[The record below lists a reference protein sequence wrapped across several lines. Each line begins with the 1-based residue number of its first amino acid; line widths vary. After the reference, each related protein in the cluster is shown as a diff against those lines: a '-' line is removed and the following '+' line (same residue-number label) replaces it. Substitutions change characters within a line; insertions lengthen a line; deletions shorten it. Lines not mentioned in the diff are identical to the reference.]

1 MNDMAADGTTK
12 TSISQTIVLFILP
25 AAILGF
31 LAATLFF
38 DFLGIQATEIAKLIN
53 EIEISCKAGLL
64 SSLGLMQEADPAAS
78 NVTCA
83 HYLPKIVLF
92 FVLLAVWLVLANGVT
107 LKLFETVRRLEV
119 RFLIAATVAVLLPA
133 ILLYKYWSVI
143 PLNLGTS
150 GLFPAFTVLLTLETI
165 ALEALFAYR
174 VFKFPD
180 RPESSR
186 LIGSIFFASIAAF
199 VTLSLLFAYYP
210 ANLFNYVGS
219 INTIVLY
226 ALLAYAFLGGLF
238 FYGRQT
244 GIPLAGILLIWVVC
258 IDALGVT
265 HGNTVPSRELTSE
278 QLKGDQQ
285 FLSWLAARRDR
296 AAFAAKDYP
305 VYIVASAGGGIYAG
319 MRSAYFLDFLQKK
332 CPAFA
337 HHIFAIS
344 GVSGGGLGA
353 LAFASQQ
360 QSLEQ
365 RGLTACDAAEP
376 SEPVAAPRPTP
387 ILDTFFSKDLL
398 STIVGAGLFPNMLQR
413 IIPWPIASLDR
424 AQAFRKALGENW
436 GDALKTAAEQTPSV
450 MKAVAPPQGSCST
463 QNYFVTCE
471 ITSYWT
477 PAGDV
482 PVLIFNATEVD
493 TGSPVVLSNLDA
505 QYYANSLA
513 ARSSPTFENRSIYL
527 IDGASLSARFPIA
540 LPAGFLSGFGSA
552 KSIRLVDGGYFDGS
566 GLTIAQA
573 VKSAID
579 EIARAQTLPVKV
591 RIIYLGERVP
601 SVYDLIANNLQAG
614 TATNPSGIE
623 PFRGAELT
631 AHIKAL
637 LQARDQ
643 QSAETV
649 RQVFRAD
656 PTALGFQWD
665 PTVAGDSTTPCS
677 NIPLAW
683 YLAPCT
689 LNLLKTK
696 LQKALE
702 NSESLEALRND
713 LSAR

>member
-1 MNDMAADGTTK
+1 MAADETTK

-31 LAATLFF
+31 LAITLFF
-38 DFLGIQATEIAKLIN
+38 DFLGAQATEIAKLIN
-53 EIEISCKAGLL
+53 EIEIQCKAGLL
-64 SSLGLMQEADPAAS
+64 SSLGLMPVADPAAS
-78 NVTCA
+78 TVTCA
-83 HYLPKIVLF
+83 RYLPKIVLF
-92 FVLLAVWLVLANGVT
+92 FVLLAAWLVIANVVT
-107 LKLFETVRRLEV
+107 LKLFETVRRLLPRV
-119 RFLIAATVAVLLPA
+119 LIAVAVAVLLPA

-143 PLNLGTS
+143 PLNLGAH
-150 GLFPAFTVLLTLETI
+150 GLFPVFTVLLTLETI
-165 ALEALFAYR
+165 AIQALFAYR
-174 VFKFPD
+174 VFKHPD
-180 RPESSR
+180 RPKSSR
-186 LIGSIFFASIAAF
+186 LIGSIFFVSIAAF
-199 VTLSLLFAYYP
+199 VILSLLFAYYP
-210 ANLFNYVGS
+210 ANLFNYIGS

-238 FYGRQT
+238 FYGRRT
-244 GIPLAGILLIWVVC
+244 GIPFAGLLLVWVLC
-258 IDALGVT
+258 IDALGLS
-265 HGNTVPSRELTSE
+265 HGNIVPAREIASA

-285 FLSWLAARRDR
+285 FLSWLGARRDR
-296 AAFAAKDYP
+296 AAYATKDYP

-365 RGLTACDAAEP
+365 RGLMACDAAET
-376 SEPVAAPRPTP
+376 SEPVASLRPTP
-387 ILDTFFSKDLL
+387 ILDNFFAKDLL

-413 IIPWPIASLDR
+413 ILPWPIASLDR
-424 AQAFRKALGENW
+424 SQAFRKALGENW
-436 GDALKTAAEQTPSV
+436 GDALKTTAEQTPAV
-450 MKAVAPPQGSCST
+450 MKASAPAEDGCST

-471 ITSYWT
+471 MISYWD

-482 PVLIFNATEVD
+482 PMLVFNATEVD
-493 TGSPVVLSNLDA
+493 TGSPVVLSNIDP

-513 ARSSPTFENRSIYL
+513 ARSSPTFDSRSIYL

-540 LPAGFLSGFGSA
+540 LPAGFLAGFGSA
-552 KSIRLVDGGYFDGS
+552 KAIRLVDGGYFDGS

-573 VKSAID
+573 VKFAID
-579 EIARAQTLPVKV
+579 DIARAQNLPVKV
-591 RIIYLGERVP
+591 RIIYLGETVP
-601 SVYDLIANNLQAG
+601 SVYDLIARNQQAG
-614 TATNPSGIE
+614 TPAPMKIGGSE
-623 PFRGAELT
+623 AFRGAEIT

-649 RQVFRAD
+649 RQVFRVD
-656 PTALGFQWD
+656 TTALRFQWNPAFAD
-665 PTVAGDSTTPCS
+665 QNDTPCS

-689 LNLLKTK
+689 QRVLKER
-696 LQKALE
+696 LQNAVLE
-702 NSESLEALRND
+702 SAESFEILRND
-713 LSAR
+713 LSPQ

>member
-12 TSISQTIVLFILP
+12 SSLSRTLVLFILP
-25 AAILGF
+25 AAILGI
-31 LAATLFF
+31 LAVALFF
-38 DFLGIQATEIAKLIN
+38 DFLGTQATEIAKLIN

-64 SSLGLMQEADPAAS
+64 STLGVMQADDPVS
-78 NVTCA
+78 TLSCA
-83 HYLPKIVLF
+83 HYLPKIALF
-92 FVLLAVWLVLANGVT
+92 FVLLAVWLLVANAVT
-107 LKLFETVRRLEV
+107 LKLFESVRHLETRL
-119 RFLIAATVAVLLPA
+119 LIASTVAVLLPA

-143 PLNLGTS
+143 PLNLGAS
-150 GLFPAFTVLLTLETI
+150 GWFPAFTVLLLIETI

-174 VFKFPD
+174 VFNIPD
-180 RPESSR
+180 RPQSSM
-186 LIGSIFFASIAAF
+186 LISSIFFVSIAAF
-199 VTLSLLFAYYP
+199 ITLSLIFAYYP
-210 ANLFNYVGS
+210 VNLFNYIGS

-226 ALLAYAFLGGLF
+226 LLLAYAFLGGLF
-238 FYGRQT
+238 FYGRET
-244 GIPLAGILLIWVVC
+244 GIPFAGLLLIWVVC

-265 HGNTVPSRELTSE
+265 HGNTVPTRDVASE
-278 QLKGDQQ
+278 PPKGDQQ
-285 FLSWLAARRDR
+285 FLSWLEARRDR
-296 AAFAAKDYP
+296 TAFAAREYP

-365 RGLTACDAAEP
+365 RGLVACDPAEP
-376 SEPVAAPRPTP
+376 SEPVAGAQPTP

-398 STIVGAGLFPNMLQR
+398 STIIGAGLFPNMLQR
-413 IIPWPIASLDR
+413 VIPWPIASFDR

-436 GDALKTAAEQTPSV
+436 ADALKATARQTPSL
-450 MKAVAPPQGSCST
+450 MKRSAAPPQGDCST
-463 QNYFVTCE
+463 QNYFVSCE
-471 ITSYWT
+471 IASYWN

-482 PVLIFNATEVD
+482 PVLVFNTTEVD
-493 TGSPVVLSNLDA
+493 TGSPVVLTNLDA

-513 ARSSPTFENRSIYL
+513 ARSSPTFESQSITL
-527 IDGASLSARFPIA
+527 IDAASLSARFPIA
-540 LPAGFLSGFGSA
+540 LPAGFLTGFGTA

-573 VKSAID
+573 VKSALD
-579 EIARAQTLPVKV
+579 EIARAQNLPVKV
-591 RIIYLGERVP
+591 RIVFLGERVP
-601 SVYDLIANNLQAG
+601 SVYDLIAQNLEAG
-614 TATNPSGIE
+614 VATETTGIE

-643 QSAETV
+643 QAAETV

-665 PTVAGDSTTPCS
+665 PTVADDGNTPCS

-689 LNLLKTK
+689 LDLLKVK
-696 LQKALE
+696 LQKSLE
-702 NSESLEALRND
+702 NSESLAALRSD
-713 LSAR
+713 LSQP

>member
-1 MNDMAADGTTK
+1 MAADGTTK
-12 TSISQTIVLFILP
+12 TSISQTIVLFLLP

-31 LAATLFF
+31 LALALFF
-38 DFLGIQATEIAKLIN
+38 DFLGTQATEIAKLIN
-53 EIEISCKAGLL
+53 EIEIQCKAGWL
-64 SSLGLMQEADPAAS
+64 SSSELLLPAAPAAS
-78 NVTCA
+78 TITCA
-83 HYLPKIVLF
+83 QYLPKIALF
-92 FVLLAVWLVLANGVT
+92 FVLIAVWLVIANIVT
-107 LKLFETVRRLEV
+107 LRLFETVRRLEW
-119 RFLIAATVAVLLPA
+119 RFLIAATIAVLLPA

-143 PLNLGTS
+143 PLNLAAS
-150 GLFPAFTVLLTLETI
+150 GWFPAFTVLLLIETI
-165 ALEALFAYR
+165 AIQTLFALR
-174 VFKFPD
+174 VLNLPE
-180 RPESSR
+180 RPKSPW

-199 VTLSLLFAYYP
+199 VVLSLLFAYYP

-238 FYGRQT
+238 YYGRQT
-244 GIPLAGILLIWVVC
+244 GVPIAGILLIWVLV
-258 IDALGVT
+258 IDALGIN
-265 HGNTVPSRELTSE
+265 HGNLVPAREFASTP
-278 QLKGDQQ
+278 LKGDQQ

-296 AAFAAKDYP
+296 PAYATKEYP

-337 HHIFAIS
+337 HHVFAIS

-365 RGLTACDAAEP
+365 RGLMACDPIET
-376 SEPVAAPRPTP
+376 SEPVATPRPTP
-387 ILDTFFSKDLL
+387 ILDNFFAKDLL

-413 IIPWPIASLDR
+413 VLPWPIASFDR
-424 AQAFRKALGENW
+424 SQAFRKALGENW
-436 GDALKTAAEQTPSV
+436 GAALETTAEQTPAV
-450 MKAVAPPQGSCST
+450 LKARALPTDGCST

-471 ITSYWT
+471 MISYWN

-482 PVLIFNATEVD
+482 PLLIFNATEVD
-493 TGSPVVLSNLDA
+493 TGSPVVLSNIDP

-513 ARSSPTFENRSIYL
+513 ARSSPTFDSRSIYL

-540 LPAGFLSGFGSA
+540 LPAGFLAGFGSA

-573 VKSAID
+573 VKFAVD
-579 EIARAQTLPVKV
+579 DIARAQNLRIKV
-591 RIIYLGERVP
+591 RIIYLGETVP
-601 SVYDLIANNLQAG
+601 SVYDLIARNQKAATPTPMTPGANQA
-614 TATNPSGIE
+614 
-623 PFRGAELT
+623 FRGAEIT

-649 RQVFRAD
+649 RQVFRVD
-656 PTALGFQWD
+656 TSALRFQWD
-665 PTVAGDSTTPCS
+665 PAFADPNDTPCS

-689 LNLLKTK
+689 QRVLKER
-696 LQKALE
+696 LQNAVLE
-702 NSESLEALRND
+702 SAESFDILRDD
-713 LSAR
+713 LSPQ